1 MISHKQVLSGAAA
14 RERIR
19 EGVNLIGD
27 AVRVTMGPRGRN
39 VVLERKYAKPV
50 ISNDGYTVANAI
62 DNLADPFVNTGAN
75 LAYQAAKKT
84 NQDAGDGTSTSA
96 VLTQAIFTAALKLMS
111 AGFNPMGLRAG
122 MLKAGEAV
130 TAHLVASARALKSDE
145 ELVWVAELSAN
156 DPQIGELV
164 AGVYQKLGKTP
175 VSISRMAQPAR

>member
-14 RERIR
+14 RERILK
-19 EGVNLIGD
+19 GVNLIGD

-96 VLTQAIFTAALKLMS
+96 VLTQAIYR
-111 AGFNPMGLRAG
+111 G
-122 MLKAGEAV
+122 
-130 TAHLVASARALKSDE
+130 
-145 ELVWVAELSAN
+145 
-156 DPQIGELV
+156 
-164 AGVYQKLGKTP
+164 
-175 VSISRMAQPAR
+175 AQADVGRF